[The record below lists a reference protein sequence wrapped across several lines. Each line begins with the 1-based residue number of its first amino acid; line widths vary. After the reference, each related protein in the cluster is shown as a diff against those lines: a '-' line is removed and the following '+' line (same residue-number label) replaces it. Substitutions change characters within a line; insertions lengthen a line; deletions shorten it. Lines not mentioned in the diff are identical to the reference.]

1 MKNLKKPETISLI
14 VILLF
19 LGYVS
24 VVTIRERT
32 LLTQQATCAS
42 LDKQLA
48 TTVFSLLPKNMQAK
62 AVFAYDFTKQKTLY
76 ETNANTP
83 LALAS
88 LTKLM
93 TTRLALKQS
102 SPETLY
108 TLQKNDFGT
117 EGSIGMK
124 TGQTYTVG
132 DLAKAA
138 LIASSND
145 AVTGLAQSTKIPLTT
160 FPTLMN
166 YEAKTLGLTTMTF
179 TNPTGLD
186 DDDHLI
192 PKNLGSAH
200 DILSLLYKDY
210 SDYPTVYAVST
221 SVTDTIQPVNAKTTI
236 SLHNTDIAIGKLSVL
251 IASKTGYTDTAGGN
265 LAILWRE
272 PKGELLGAAVLGSTK
287 EGRFDNMIAIHKSA
301 TMLAGLDSS
310 MPSFC
315 K

>member
-1 MKNLKKPETISLI
+1 MKNLKTPETISLL

-24 VVTIRERT
+24 VASMHERT
-32 LLTQQATCAS
+32 ILDQQETCDS
-42 LDKQLA
+42 LNQTLSS
-48 TTVFSLLPKNMQAK
+48 TMFSLLPKDMHAK
-62 AVFAYDFTKQKTLY
+62 AVFAYDFTRQKTLY
-76 ETNANTP
+76 ENNADQP

-102 SPETLY
+102 SPEAVY

-124 TGQTYTVG
+124 AGQSYTVG

-145 AVTGLAQSTKIPLTT
+145 AVTGLAQSTKIPLSN

-166 YEAKTLGLTTMTF
+166 YEAKHLGLASMSF
-179 TNPTGLD
+179 GNPTGLD
-186 DDDHLI
+186 DDEHLI
-192 PKNLGSAH
+192 AKNLGSAH
-200 DILSLLYKDY
+200 DILNLLYKDY

-221 SVTDTIQPVNAKTTI
+221 SITDSIKAVNSNTNI

-272 PKGELLGAAVLGSTK
+272 PKGDLLGAAVLGSTK
-287 EGRFDNMIAIHKSA
+287 SGRFDDMIAIHKSA